1 MKRSI
6 ILALIL
12 ARCIIPTTQAQA
24 QACKLFCKAET
35 ITAHRVH
42 PVEKV
47 WTGGDRDE
55 QVIEPAPTPAPIEPV
70 ILYACTYD
78 AAGNVIVCI
87 EVGSYIPGLPLDE
100 L

>member
-1 MKRSI
+1 MRKAI

-24 QACKLFCKAET
+24 QTCKLFCKAET

-42 PVEKV
+42 PVEKA
-47 WTGGDRDE
+47 WTGGDRRGR
-55 QVIEPAPTPAPIEPV
+55 VIEEPASIEPV

-78 AAGNVIVCI
+78 AAGNVIECI
-87 EVGSYIPGLPLDE
+87 EVGSYIPGQPENE